1 MLKVPM
7 LERLKKSIEAPD
19 RMASKSRDPEEKF

>member
-7 LERLKKSIEAPD
+7 LERLKKSIQAPA
-19 RMASKSRDPEEKF
+19 RMVNKSRDPEEEF